1 MGKDEREYINGGY
14 ISPSRNRGRSRSRS
28 RSEHQR
34 NYTSTNGRR
43 SLELRD
49 GRRNYDE
56 SRSRSRSRSYS
67 QQYRHDYTSTNG
79 WRPLEPRDDRRD
91 YDESRSRSRSR
102 SYSRSGSRLH
112 SSYPKYLNPDDD
124 SSLSLEPRD
133 DGYNGNGFKSIGYEK
148 VQVEDKDSKEFKPIK
163 FMTQLD
169 PEQKLKNFLEENSI
183 PKSLLIL
190 FPYYEEAKELITS
203 IKSRDLSGKKQDSWE
218 NAKKNT

>member
-14 ISPSRNRGRSRSRS
+14 ISPSRNRGRSRLRS
-28 RSEHQR
+28 RSGYQR

-43 SLELRD
+43 SLEYQN
-49 GRRNYDE
+49 GGYNYNE
-56 SRSRSRSRSYS
+56 PRSRNRGRSR
-67 QQYRHDYTSTNG
+67 
-79 WRPLEPRDDRRD
+79 P
-91 YDESRSRSRSR
+91 RSR
-102 SYSRSGSRLH
+102 SRLH

-133 DGYNGNGFKSIGYEK
+133 DGYNGNGFKLIGYEK
-148 VQVEDKDSKEFKPIK
+148 VQVEDKDSEEFKPIK